1 MNRILALTPPGAL
14 APVLLVSLL
23 ALGTGIGLLGA
34 SAWLIASAAL
44 EPPLYTLA
52 IGITA
57 VRACGIGRAVFRYLE
72 RLLSHRVAFRSLT
85 RIRIALYDFAAG
97 LLPLREGPARQ
108 GDFLQDLLKGSDA
121 LRDFFVRALLPPVS
135 ISIATGLVTYFLAQ
149 AIGAA
154 ALLLPGFLLG
164 RLALPMLFHTSIDEE
179 QRERAAAYRSL
190 LLDRSTGREELMAAG
205 ADPALSGLD
214 LPAKALLAADMAN
227 ARRDTRLDALGTLLD
242 AALLVL
248 LLLFLSFPVLR
259 GEMTGITLA
268 VWFLLLQSLLIEWNT
283 LPEALRQMKTSLA
296 ASRRLLRDGWDI
308 KREKR
313 APQAA
318 FSFPEKDVPLLA
330 AEHIS
335 FSYEEGAPI
344 LQDVSFQLHRREHT
358 AILGASGAGKTTL
371 AQLLLR
377 VWPPEE
383 GSLTLRGVPYE
394 DIPKGAFHTEIA
406 ALPQGS
412 VLFASSI
419 RENFKRYRPG
429 ISEMDMLHTLDAA
442 QLTELV
448 EAMAAGI
455 DTPIGPNG
463 AFLSGG
469 QRNRLLT
476 AIALAGSEEILL
488 LDEPTAG
495 LDRETADRLMS
506 AVLAE
511 ADRRQKTL
519 LLITHEEEYAA
530 RLPRQLRLSSRLS
543 PPRNL

>member
-1 MNRILALTPPGAL
+1 MNRILALTTPGAL

-23 ALGTGIGLLGA
+23 ALGSGIGLLGA

-97 LLPLREGPARQ
+97 ILPLREGPARQ
-108 GDFLQDLLKGSDA
+108 GDFLRDLLKGSDA

-135 ISIATGLVTYFLAQ
+135 ISIATGLITYFLAQ
-149 AIGAA
+149 VLDLA
-154 ALLLPGFLLG
+154 ALLLPAFLLV
-164 RLALPMLFHTSIDEE
+164 RLALPLFFHTPVEAE
-179 QRERAAAYRSL
+179 QQERDAAYRSL
-190 LLDRSTGREELMAAG
+190 LLDRSAGREELMAAG
-205 ADPALSGLD
+205 AIPALGTLD
-214 LPAKALLAADMAN
+214 QPAQALLDADTAT
-227 ARRDTRLDALGTLLD
+227 AKRDTRLDALGTLLD
-242 AALLVL
+242 AVLLVL
-248 LLLFLSFPVLR
+248 LLLVLSFPVRR
-259 GEMTGITLA
+259 GEITGITLG

-283 LPEALRQMKTSLA
+283 LPEALRQMKKSLA
-296 ASRRLLRDGWDI
+296 ASERLLLDGWDI
-308 KREKR
+308 RREKR
-313 APQAA
+313 TPQAS
-318 FSFPEKDVPLLA
+318 FSFPKRESPLLT

-335 FSYEEGAPI
+335 FSYEKGAPI
-344 LQDVSFQLHRREHT
+344 LTDVSFQLERGQHM

-377 VWPPEE
+377 VWPPET
-383 GSLTLRGVPYE
+383 GSLSLRGVPYE
-394 DIPKGAFHTEIA
+394 KIPKGAFHREIV

-412 VLFASSI
+412 VLFAASLW
-419 RENFKRYRPG
+419 ENFKRYRPNL
-429 ISEMDMLHTLDAA
+429 SEQDVLHALQAA

-448 EAMAAGI
+448 EAMPKGL
-455 DTPIGPNG
+455 DTPIGPDG

-476 AIALAGSEEILL
+476 AIALAGEEEILL

-495 LDRETADRLMS
+495 LDRATAKRLLQ

-511 ADRRQKTL
+511 ADERHKTL
-519 LLITHEEEYAA
+519 LLITHEKEYAA
-530 RLPRQLRLSSRLS
+530 LLPKVLRL
-543 PPRNL
+543 

>member
-1 MNRILALTPPGAL
+1 MNRILALTTPGAL

-23 ALGTGIGLLGA
+23 ALGTGLGLLGA

-85 RIRIALYDFAAG
+85 RIRIALYDFATG

-135 ISIATGLVTYFLAQ
+135 IAIATGLVTYFLAK
-149 AIGAA
+149 AIGGLAF
-154 ALLLPGFLLG
+154 LLPAFLLC
-164 RLALPMLFHTSIDEE
+164 RLALPILFHTPMEEE
-179 QRERAAAYRSL
+179 QRERAGAYRSL

-205 ADPALSGLD
+205 SAPALSGLD
-214 LPAKALLAADMAN
+214 LPAQTLLAADTAN
-227 ARRDTRLDALGTLLD
+227 GKRDTRLDAIGTILG

-248 LLLFLSFPVLR
+248 LLLALSFPVLR

-283 LPEALRQMKTSLA
+283 LPEALRQMKKSLA
-296 ASRRLLRDGWDI
+296 ASRRLLWEGWDI
-308 KREKR
+308 KG
-313 APQAA
+313 AGHPQDTSL
-318 FSFPEKDVPLLA
+318 SFPEGDVPLLKA
-330 AEHIS
+330 DHIA

-344 LQDVSFQLHRREHT
+344 LQDVSFQLAPGEHT

-377 VWPPEE
+377 VWPPDS
-383 GSLTLRGVPYE
+383 GTLSLRGVPYQE
-394 DIPKGAFHTEIA
+394 IPRGSFHGEIA

-412 VLFASSI
+412 FLFAASI

-429 ISEMDMLHTLDAA
+429 ISDEAMLHALDVA
-442 QLTELV
+442 QLKELA
-448 EAMAAGI
+448 EAMADGI
-455 DTPIGPNG
+455 DTPIGPDG

-495 LDRETADRLMS
+495 LDLETAGRLME
-506 AVLAE
+506 AVLSE
-511 ADRRQKTL
+511 ANARKKTL

-530 RLPRQLRLSSRLS
+530 RFPRQLRL
-543 PPRNL
+543 